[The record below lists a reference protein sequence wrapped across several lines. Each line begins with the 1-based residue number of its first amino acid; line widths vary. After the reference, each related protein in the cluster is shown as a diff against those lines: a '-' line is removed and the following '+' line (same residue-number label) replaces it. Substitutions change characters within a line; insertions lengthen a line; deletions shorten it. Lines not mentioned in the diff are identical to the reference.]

1 MRKKLFRSFAI
12 VLVVVLMLSAFA
24 INASAEY
31 VAYVNT
37 DGTVARSGA
46 GPGYP
51 IIAVFNS
58 GTKVTVVE
66 EYINGWFYVT
76 IDGNPAYIPGAN
88 ISQVPLTTTSTYF
101 AAFINT
107 ANVNLR
113 CAPSTA
119 YGSIATL
126 PLGKDL
132 IVVGEMSNGWCGVY
146 VDGLLGYVYGA
157 YVTPGS
163 YYVPTVVNTVS
174 YTAFVNTNGTNI
186 RVAPSSAY
194 ASMGTL
200 PFGTEVTVVEE
211 YANGWFGVY
220 LGATPGFIYGSYL
233 TKGNYYD
240 APVISVTPVSYAG
253 YINTTGAEFRVAPNT
268 AYASMMPLPRGIA
281 VDVIEETS
289 NGWCGVKINGVPGYV
304 YGAYVTPG
312 TYVEEPMGIDVGITH
327 NPVSYSA
334 TINTPSVAF
343 RYAPSTAYAVIAY
356 LPAGTPILV
365 VDELSNGWIGAICNG
380 VPGFVYG
387 AYVTP

>member
-1 MRKKLFRSFAI
+1 MRKKLFRSLSI
-12 VLVVVLMLSAFA
+12 VLVVVILMSAFA
-24 INASAEY
+24 ISASAEY
-31 VAYVNT
+31 IAYVNT

-51 IIAVFNS
+51 IIAVLNS
-58 GTKVTVVE
+58 GTKVTVAE
-66 EYINGWFYVT
+66 TYINGWDLVY
-76 IDGNPAYIPGAN
+76 IDGNPAYVEGLY
-88 ISQVPLTTTSTYF
+88 ISEAPLTITKTYF
-101 AAFINT
+101 AAFVNT
-107 ANVNLR
+107 NNVNVR

-119 YGSIATL
+119 YATIATL
-126 PLGKDL
+126 PKGKDV
-132 IVVGEMSNGWCGVY
+132 IVVEEMSSGWCGVL
-146 VDGLLGYVYGA
+146 VDGLPGFIYGA

-163 YYVPTVVNTVS
+163 YYVPTVVNAVN
-174 YTAFVNTNGTNI
+174 YTAFVNTNGVNI
-186 RVAPSSAY
+186 RVAPSSDY
-194 ASMGTL
+194 PSMATL
-200 PFGTEVTVVEE
+200 PFGTEVNVVQE
-211 YANGWFGVY
+211 YANGYFGV
-220 LGATPGFIYGSYL
+220 LLCGNPGFIYGSYL
-233 TKGNYYD
+233 TPGNYYD
-240 APVISVTPVSYAG
+240 APVVSVTAVNYDG

-268 AYASMMPLPRGIA
+268 AYASMMPLPRGLA
-281 VDVIEETS
+281 VKVVEETS
-289 NGWCGVKINGVPGYV
+289 NGWCGVWINGVPGYV
-304 YGAYVTPG
+304 YGAYVSAG